1 MAEIEKETEQPY
13 YESDD
18 RFALLRVAGT
28 VCALIIGTGA
38 LYFGKPVLLPLASA
52 LIMSVVFSPIA
63 SRLEHYCGRLSAP
76 QS

>member
-13 YESDD
+13 YESGD

-52 LIMSVVFSPIA
+52 LIMSA
-63 SRLEHYCGRLSAP
+63 R
-76 QS
+76 